1 MPVVSTENVSVFIP
15 LILRGKV
22 SGSGDSSTLDYIQA
36 RIEARIL
43 FAKVIQSSDGGA
55 RSKITSHVIV

>member
-22 SGSGDSSTLDYIQA
+22 SGSGD
-36 RIEARIL
+36 
-43 FAKVIQSSDGGA
+43 VIS
-55 RSKITSHVIV
+55 

>member
-22 SGSGDSSTLDYIQA
+22 SGSGGHTLFY
-36 RIEARIL
+36 RCGL
-43 FAKVIQSSDGGA
+43 
-55 RSKITSHVIV
+55 

>member
-22 SGSGDSSTLDYIQA
+22 SGSGAQIMLGMGLYNNPHPTGYDVMLIAYIGS
-36 RIEARIL
+36 L
-43 FAKVIQSSDGGA
+43 FSV
-55 RSKITSHVIV
+55 

>member
-22 SGSGDSSTLDYIQA
+22 SGSGG
-36 RIEARIL
+36 RWIL
-43 FAKVIQSSDGGA
+43 RGGS
-55 RSKITSHVIV
+55 RGGLWGCNPPKHPESKYYF

>member
-22 SGSGDSSTLDYIQA
+22 SGSGAHLDNIGVA
-36 RIEARIL
+36 TKPRP
-43 FAKVIQSSDGGA
+43 
-55 RSKITSHVIV
+55 

>member
-22 SGSGDSSTLDYIQA
+22 SGSGAYQLPSTTCCQVVMSGGSFVC
-36 RIEARIL
+36 RN
-43 FAKVIQSSDGGA
+43 KVRG
-55 RSKITSHVIV
+55 

>member
-22 SGSGDSSTLDYIQA
+22 SGSGGSVP
-36 RIEARIL
+36 
-43 FAKVIQSSDGGA
+43 KM
-55 RSKITSHVIV
+55 

>member
-22 SGSGDSSTLDYIQA
+22 SGSGGTLISMGVVNGLTTPI
-36 RIEARIL
+36 IEMLIL
-43 FAKVIQSSDGGA
+43 VQHA
-55 RSKITSHVIV
+55 

>member
-22 SGSGDSSTLDYIQA
+22 SGSGEQTNKRGVTEIPARVVLAQA
-36 RIEARIL
+36 HPNYCVMYVMNVS
-43 FAKVIQSSDGGA
+43 F
-55 RSKITSHVIV
+55 TPH

>member
-22 SGSGDSSTLDYIQA
+22 SGSGESTPLSPPTN
-36 RIEARIL
+36 L
-43 FAKVIQSSDGGA
+43 VKLG
-55 RSKITSHVIV
+55 T